1 MLHRTPGRIQIN
13 TAVLP
18 CLDLQRVNGVA
29 AQQSKHSALLHPTNV
44 AVAGAELPMLKATM
58 PFAIAFDTFGLGTNV
73 YTSVAIEG
81 YIANVIAGVIDSSST
96 HVKYARQTD
105 AKACGWID
113 SFRVQEGGICT
124 AEVMLAFYAG
134 DDDVDPLTRTG
145 SQALPALSA
154 IPEEHGIGVFT
165 LNGAALDG
173 VVGISY
179 SSGLSFATQ
188 RTSGNK
194 FFTGGI
200 PSGTEPVLEIEIQ
213 DADAVES
220 VLGSIGVKIAS
231 STTISMLKYLNSAL
245 TATGARTI
253 TIANG
258 YVAPQT
264 ASGAHGAHFKGGV
277 RILGAS
283 ANGSTHPFVV
293 S

>member
-1 MLHRTPGRIQIN
+1 MLHKTPGRIQIN

-18 CLDLQRVNGVA
+18 CLDLQRVNGIA

-58 PFAIAFDTFGLGTNV
+58 PFAIAFDTFGLGTTA
-73 YTSVAIEG
+73 YTSVAVEG

-96 HVKYARQTD
+96 HVKYARETGSS
-105 AKACGWID
+105 ACAWID

-124 AEVMLAFYAG
+124 AEVMIAFYSDDG
-134 DDDVDPLTRTG
+134 DTDPLTRTG

-165 LNGAALDG
+165 LNTAALDG

-179 SSGLSFATQ
+179 SSGLSFTTQ
-188 RTSGNK
+188 RVSGNK
-194 FFTGGI
+194 FMTGAI
-200 PSGTEPVLEIEIQ
+200 PSGFEPVLEIEIQ
-213 DADAVES
+213 DADAVEAL
-220 VLGSIGVKIAS
+220 LGSIGVKIAS

-245 TATGARTI
+245 TVTGARTI

-258 YVAPQT
+258 YVAPQA

-277 RILGAS
+277 RVLGAS
-283 ANGSTHPFVV
+283 SNGTTHPFAV